1 VTNSAVA
8 INDVVRV
15 SQRSGTDRY
24 AIWVTATAAGSFNLS
39 FATLSGTTTEAP
51 VFNFA
56 VIKAANS

>member
-1 VTNSAVA
+1 
-8 INDVVRV
+8 
-15 SQRSGTDRY
+15 
-24 AIWVTATAAGSFNLS
+24 LS